1 MTGAGLLAAKTITVG
16 VEPTTKVLGLT
27 INTYDVLSAL
37 VAGLLV
43 IGIGLAVRFHITAG
57 VPSRM
62 QLVFETLSDAI
73 SRQVDTGIGQKG
85 RRVVPLAMALFLF
98 ILLCNLLEMI
108 PTGHNPQYLPA
119 PTGDVNLT
127 YALAFTV
134 IVLVHGSWIRARG
147 LRGYAAH
154 YFTPYKALF
163 PINVIEEIAKPLTLS
178 LRLFGNIFTG
188 GIILL
193 LIWALLPVF
202 VVPFADLIWKAF
214 DLFVAVVQAFI
225 FSLLTILYF
234 EAAMSLDH

>member
-43 IGIGLAVRFHITAG
+43 IGIGLAVRFRITAG

-73 SRQVDTGIGQKG
+73 SRQVDTGMGQKG

-134 IVLVHGSWIRARG
+134 IVLVHTLVDPSEGAPWLRRRTTSSLTRRSSRSTSSRRSPSRSPCRSGSSATSSRAG
-147 LRGYAAH
+147 
-154 YFTPYKALF
+154 
-163 PINVIEEIAKPLTLS
+163 S
-178 LRLFGNIFTG
+178 
-188 GIILL
+188 
-193 LIWALLPVF
+193 
-202 VVPFADLIWKAF
+202 
-214 DLFVAVVQAFI
+214 
-225 FSLLTILYF
+225 SCC
-234 EAAMSLDH
+234 